1 MLNPVENMRGW
12 ISPLLK
18 IRFEPADDDL
28 HIFRPDGKKFLSP
41 VESERLHKKEI
52 RNEQMK
58 AEAEYQRAE
67 AERLRA
73 ERLAAKLRELGIEA
87 D

>member
-1 MLNPVENMRGW
+1 M
-12 ISPLLK
+12 LK
-18 IRFEPADDDL
+18 IRFEPAEDDL

-52 RNEQMK
+52 RKERLETEAERRKALLAEQK
-58 AEAEYQRAE
+58 TEAEYN
-67 AERLRA
+67 RA